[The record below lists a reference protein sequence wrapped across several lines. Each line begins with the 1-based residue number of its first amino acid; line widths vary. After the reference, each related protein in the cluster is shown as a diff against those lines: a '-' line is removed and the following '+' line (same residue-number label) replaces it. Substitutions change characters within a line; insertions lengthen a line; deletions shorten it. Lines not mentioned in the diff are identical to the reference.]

1 MSEVR
6 KRKLPARASARVEA
20 VAKKR
25 TSTPPR
31 EPTRPPTPAVVEDP
45 LPKSV
50 VPGKPLPEVAT
61 PQLDD
66 LPDSDYQSIAER
78 LVH

>member
-1 MSEVR
+1 MESK

-20 VAKKR
+20 VSKKR

-31 EPTRPPTPAVVEDP
+31 EATRPPTPVPVVVEEV

-50 VPGKPLPEVAT
+50 VAGKPLPTVEHQQ
-61 PQLDD
+61 PDD
-66 LPDSDYQSIAER
+66 LSSTEYQSISER
-78 LVH
+78 